1 MTAKEFFDRA
11 KDCLS
16 LLQAALPFVEKSF
29 PFLPVNPAV
38 REELWIVSTL
48 VAVVAGFGTY
58 RSTKISTNTRSWLWL
73 WGIILFVVFLLLQ
86 IGLGH
91 GLNLGPVQPWA
102 TRALYVLLFLTLG
115 MAIGGVLGL
124 LP

>member
-1 MTAKEFFDRA
+1 MTSKELFDRA

-16 LLQAALPFVEKSF
+16 LLQAASPFVEKSF

-38 REELWIVSTL
+38 REELWIASTV
-48 VAVVAGFGTY
+48 VAVLAGFGTY
-58 RSTKISTNTRSWLWL
+58 RSTKISPTGRSWLWL
-73 WGIILFVVFLLLQ
+73 WGIVLFIVFLLLQ

-102 TRALYVLLFLTLG
+102 TRALYVLLFFSLG
-115 MAIGGVLGL
+115 IASGGVVGL